1 MSRLNQSIPQHT
13 ADQAFIV
20 TVGLPMGSQAETN
33 RHCEIVL
40 RALGRAGYLAGATSD
55 DAIRVI
61 AQQQTLVDGMVR
73 DLEPDRPDTQE
84 D

>member
-1 MSRLNQSIPQHT
+1 MGKLNQSRPMHS

-40 RALGRAGYLAGATSD
+40 RAIERAGYLAGATSD
-55 DAIRVI
+55 EAMRTI
-61 AQQQTLVDGMVR
+61 AEQRTLVDGISTEKR
-73 DLEPDRPDTQE
+73 ESTE
-84 D
+84 